1 MGTVE
6 GTITER
12 DIELLYESAEVATL
26 SRAQGNHP
34 FGALLADREGHIL
47 MTQGNEVVTEH
58 NDCGHA
64 ETALLFRA
72 SKEYSRDFLSEC
84 TLYTT
89 IEPCVMCTGA
99 LYWANVGRLVYGLT
113 EHTLLE
119 LTGSNEENPTF
130 SLPCRS
136 VIDHGQK
143 DIIVVGPVD
152 DKSLRDRILKDH
164 IGFWD

>member
-89 IEPCVMCTGA
+89 IEPCVMCTRA

-119 LTGSNEENPTF
+119 LTGS
-130 SLPCRS
+130 
-136 VIDHGQK
+136 
-143 DIIVVGPVD
+143 
-152 DKSLRDRILKDH
+152 
-164 IGFWD
+164 